1 LDQEPAV
8 PTQTLLP
15 LEHLRS
21 GEWGDV
27 EHVDGEP
34 AWVGRMA
41 ELGVRVGSR
50 LCMLQPG
57 TPCLLDVAG
66 CRLCLRGDAL
76 MRILVKPVALAG

>member
-1 LDQEPAV
+1 MSV

-27 EHVDGEP
+27 EQVDGEP

-50 LCMLQPG
+50 LCMLRPG

-76 MRILVKPVALAG
+76 MRIFVKPVALAG